1 MQQRIGYLY
10 GIGAYLAW
18 GAFPLFF
25 SLLAAVNPFEVVPWR
40 VITALGFCVIATTAI
55 GGWSRLTAVMRSP
68 RLLGW
73 FAISSVLLY
82 ANWQFFVV
90 GIVTGHIIE
99 TALGYFITPL
109 VTILIGVV
117 VRKERLRAL
126 QWVAVAVAT
135 LGVLVSA
142 IAYGQFP
149 TIALGLALTFGLY
162 GAVRKQASEDI
173 DALSGLTIETVFG
186 SLLAVAQ
193 LIVLALLFGP
203 LDAFG
208 HGPAVTIPLLL
219 SGVITAI
226 PLMLFAAGNRR
237 LKLSH
242 MGFLQFITPIM
253 NFITGYFLFHEPMS
267 LVRWV
272 GFLAVWVAVML
283 LVVDML
289 RAVRSE
295 GRRTVAEELPA
306 QPGP

>member
-55 GGWSRLTAVMRSP
+55 GGWGRLTAVMRSP

-203 LDAFG
+203 PDAFG